1 MTDRRLTP
9 NRDWTTGETPGC
21 VAVSLTDLLAAP
33 DGPRD
38 RQLLMGDAVTVL
50 GTNHGTAHVRAE
62 KDGYHGFVAQ
72 SALGPQTHPT
82 HRVSAP
88 ATHAYA
94 APDIKSPDRM
104 SLSYGS
110 HITATGE
117 TGDFIETDH
126 GFLPRQHLMP
136 CDQPATDPALETLM
150 FLGTPYLW
158 GGNSRWGVDCSGLVQ
173 SALLACAIPC
183 PGDSD
188 LQQTAF
194 GPALPPGSARKR
206 GDLLFWK
213 GHVALVHD
221 AHTMIHA
228 NAHHMMTRLE
238 NIEKA
243 LRRLDKEGIPLA
255 AHIRP

>member
-9 NRDWTTGETPGC
+9 NPDWTTMAEPAC
-21 VAVSLTDLLAAP
+21 VLVPLTDICAAP
-33 DGPRD
+33 NGPRD

-50 GTNHGTAHVRAE
+50 GRQDGVAHVRAA

-72 SALGPQTHPT
+72 SVLGPQIPPT

-94 APDIKSPDRM
+94 APDIKSPDRL

-110 HITATGE
+110 HVTAMDE
-117 TGDFIETDH
+117 TPDFIQTDH
-126 GFLPRQHLMP
+126 GFLPKQHLTP
-136 CDQPATDPALETLM
+136 CNCPARDPASESLS
-150 FLGTPYLW
+150 FIGTPYLW
-158 GGNSRWGVDCSGLVQ
+158 GGNSRWGLDCSGLVQ
-173 SALLACAIPC
+173 NTLLACAIPC

-188 LQQTAF
+188 LQQGAF
-194 GPALPPGSARKR
+194 GPALPQGSARKR

-238 NIEKA
+238 NIGKA
-243 LRRLDKEGIPLA
+243 LHRMDKAGTPLI
-255 AHIRP
+255 AHVRP